1 MNRFHILCVLPGT
14 YAAYDEPDIAVSK
27 SLCGMRIGTAKV
39 QHKVLIMFGQ
49 NFLHL
54 IQCYARIVRDSLM
67 NKGHPWIL
75 LTRQGADLMAA
86 VHFQVGGTGT
96 EFAAQK
102 VCKCYA

>member
-1 MNRFHILCVLPGT
+1 
-14 YAAYDEPDIAVSK
+14 
-27 SLCGMRIGTAKV
+27 
-39 QHKVLIMFGQ
+39 
-49 NFLHL
+49 
-54 IQCYARIVRDSLM
+54 M

-75 LTRQGADLMAA
+75 FTRQGADLMAA